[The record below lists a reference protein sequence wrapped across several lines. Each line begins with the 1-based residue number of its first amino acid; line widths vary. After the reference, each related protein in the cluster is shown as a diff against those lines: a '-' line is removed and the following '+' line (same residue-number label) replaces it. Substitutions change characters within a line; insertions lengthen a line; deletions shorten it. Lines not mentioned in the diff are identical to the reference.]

1 MRELL
6 SVELVSAMHAEI
18 SPEWANTGDSLTRAV
33 TCPSF
38 MGAIDL
44 VGRVALVAEEMD
56 HHPDIDIRWRTVAFV
71 LSTHSSG
78 TLTELD
84 YILAR
89 KIDALVVDSN

>member
-1 MRELL
+1 M
-6 SVELVSAMHAEI
+6 SVTQSEI

-38 MGAIDL
+38 MEAIDL

-56 HHPDIDIRWRTVAFV
+56 HHPDMDIRWRTVTFV

-84 YILAR
+84 YTLAR